1 LKGQFQEKLGPGA
14 QLLTYT
20 DDVELHAKSAE
31 WEAFYN
37 YHRPHGGLGW
47 KNTYERLVEKCDNF
61 FSQPRLCSSHL
72 IYPWATDVSFDSLT
86 IASQWRW
93 ARGKSP

>member
-37 YHRPHGGLGW
+37 YHRPHGGLGGKTPYETLGR
-47 KNTYERLVEKCDNF
+47 KNAII
-61 FSQPRLCSSHL
+61 FS
-72 IYPWATDVSFDSLT
+72 VS
-86 IASQWRW
+86 
-93 ARGKSP
+93 RGCVHHI